1 MGKGLRR
8 LSQRK
13 KVLEKIDKL
22 SESPEDVIVV
32 HYSCESFYDIKDG
45 RTPRVTSIAVRNLE
59 SGQTDSFSIHKIAE
73 QTQTKFEDID
83 AQYDTLEKEMLK
95 EYFEFLHL
103 NQSKT
108 WIHWNM
114 RDVNYGFQ
122 AIEHR
127 FKALGG
133 EPVALPEN
141 KKFDFSRGL
150 ITIYGVQYI
159 SHPRLEKLIEKNHV
173 SHRSFLNGKE
183 ESEAFEKKEYVKLHQ
198 STLRKVDIFANLL
211 ERTANGSL
219 KTDAKWHQIYGIHPK
234 VVIELLKSHWIFSL
248 IGLIGLIVMIGGLLR
263 LAGIL

>member
-1 MGKGLRR
+1 MGKELRR

-22 SESPEDVIVV
+22 FESAEDVIVV

-59 SGQTDSFSIHKIAE
+59 SGQTESFSIHKIAE
-73 QTQTKFEDID
+73 QTQTLFEDID
-83 AQYDTLEKEMLK
+83 VQYDTLEKEMLK
-95 EYFEFLHL
+95 EYFSFLHL

-108 WIHWNM
+108 WVHWNM

-127 FKALGG
+127 YKALGG
-133 EPVALPEN
+133 EPIALPEN
-141 KKFDFSRGL
+141 KKFDFPRGL
-150 ITIYGVQYI
+150 ITIYGIQYI
-159 SHPRLEKLIEKNHV
+159 SHPRLENLIEKNHV

-183 ESEAFEKKEYVKLHQ
+183 EAYAFESKEYVKLHQ
-198 STLRKVDIFANLL
+198 STLRKVDIFAKLL
-211 ERTANGSL
+211 ERTANRSL

-234 VVIELLKSHWIFSL
+234 VIIELLRSHWIFS
-248 IGLIGLIVMIGGLLR
+248 LIGLIVMIGGLLR
-263 LAGIL
+263 LTGFL